1 MSSEQVPLDAL
12 LSAVGQAPFAL
23 ADTARRIQGDLLGAW
38 GLNPSECR
46 YRVIASGPFWRLR
59 DYSDSDASSPLLI
72 VAAPIKRPYIWD
84 LAPSV
89 SPIRYCLSQRQH
101 VYLLEWLP
109 ASRAAGNHGLKDYAQ
124 AISESVA
131 RVAADLAS
139 PKPILI
145 GHSLGGT
152 LAAICCA
159 LVPQAARGLVL
170 LGSPLSFKPGTSP
183 FRDGLASLC
192 PSALAELDP
201 YP

>member
-23 ADTARRIQGDLLGAW
+23 ADTARRIQGDVLGAW

-109 ASRAAGNHGLKDYAQ
+109 ASRAAGNHRSEEHTSELQSPCNLVCRLLLEKKKKKKINNLYLKKKQ
-124 AISESVA
+124 
-131 RVAADLAS
+131 
-139 PKPILI
+139 KN
-145 GHSLGGT
+145 T
-152 LAAICCA
+152 T
-159 LVPQAARGLVL
+159 
-170 LGSPLSFKPGTSP
+170 KK
-183 FRDGLASLC
+183 
-192 PSALAELDP
+192 
-201 YP
+201 